1 MDKQTE
7 IRTRPV
13 KRNHRLR
20 TGAPEPCCFRVKKDL
35 WHFLSETHRPV
46 LLYGTGNG
54 ADKILDICL
63 EKKIEVLGV
72 FASDGFVTKADGRRR
87 KFREMPILSYS
98 EACERFAQYDFII
111 LLCFATRF
119 PDVIDRICEIEKKH
133 ELYVPDV
140 PVVSGSELFTE
151 KFVFKNREKISSA
164 RKLLAD
170 EESRRI
176 FDGITEGKLTG
187 CLHTLLGASSA
198 DKDFTE
204 IFSGRKYSS
213 YADLGAYNGDT
224 VNEFLS
230 FFPETEKI
238 IALEPD
244 AKSFKK
250 LRTVCD
256 RLTSEIPSLRID
268 TYNAAAWDECVN
280 LSFCTHGNRGSSG
293 FRIASVG
300 DEGETSLI
308 PALTLDSILGGRSVD
323 FIKYDVEGA
332 EKHALLGSAETIR
345 RFTPDICLSLYH
357 RSEDLYELPLLLES
371 ICQGYRMFLR
381 RKRCLP
387 AWEINLYALC
397 DRQY

>member
-1 MDKQTE
+1 MNKQTD
-7 IRTRPV
+7 IKTRPEG
-13 KRNHRLR
+13 
-20 TGAPEPCCFRVKKDL
+20 TSEPCCFRIKKDL
-35 WHFLSETHRPV
+35 WHFLSEAHRPV

-87 KFREMPILSYS
+87 EFREMPILSYS

-140 PVVSGSELFTE
+140 PVVSGSKLFTE
-151 KFVFKNREKISSA
+151 ELVAENREKISAA
-164 RKLLAD
+164 RNLLAD
-170 EESRRI
+170 DESRRI
-176 FDGITEGKLTG
+176 FDGIIEGKLTG
-187 CLHTLLGASSA
+187 SLHTLLDASSSPER
-198 DKDFTE
+198 DHE
-204 IFSGRKYSS
+204 ELFSGKKYSS

-230 FFPETEKI
+230 LFPEAEEI
-238 IALEPD
+238 IAVEPD
-244 AKSFKK
+244 KKTFKK
-250 LRTVCD
+250 LQTVCNK
-256 RLTSEIPSLRID
+256 LNSESPSLCIE
-268 TYNAAAWDECVN
+268 TYNAAAWDGCGN

-308 PALTLDSILGGRSVD
+308 PALTLDIILGGRSAD

-332 EKHALLGSAETIR
+332 EKNALLGSAETIL

-371 ICQGYRMFLR
+371 ICPGYRMFLR

-387 AWEINLYALC
+387 AWEINLYALS
-397 DRQY
+397 